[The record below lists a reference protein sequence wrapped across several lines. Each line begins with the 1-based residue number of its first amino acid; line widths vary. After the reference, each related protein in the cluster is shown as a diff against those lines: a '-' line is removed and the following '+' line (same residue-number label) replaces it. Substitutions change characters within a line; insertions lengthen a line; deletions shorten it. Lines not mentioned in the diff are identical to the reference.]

1 MLTPSPSAPSHAV
14 PSKLKGNPYLIIA
27 TLWAF
32 YNSVAPYLFLHY
44 CFTTGPSF
52 KFMVKWTGVCS
63 TLVMLTAS
71 IIIWLLI
78 PQNYDASEV
87 GRRGCACVGVAEL
100 GVGRMCMCDNVT
112 NG

>member
-1 MLTPSPSAPSHAV
+1 M
-14 PSKLKGNPYLIIA
+14 IA

-87 GRRGCACVGVAEL
+87 GRWDGWLCLAVCLCVWGGGACIPADLSHV
-100 GVGRMCMCDNVT
+100 
-112 NG
+112 